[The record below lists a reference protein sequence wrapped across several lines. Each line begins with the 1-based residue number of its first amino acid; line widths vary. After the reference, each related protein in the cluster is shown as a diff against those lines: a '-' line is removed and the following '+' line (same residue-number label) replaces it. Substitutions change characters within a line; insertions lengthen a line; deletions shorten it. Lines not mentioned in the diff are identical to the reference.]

1 MRKTLRISSKS
12 LHAKILEKAFFLTKP
27 QVLCTF
33 FIFLA
38 HSARSEVVELF
49 RKCSGMPDVVQLDMD
64 LYIYSFGFKN
74 LLSTWKA
81 AIHRY
86 QTGMYH
92 YSHGLQ
98 SYHRL
103 KGILLVHWLPQRT
116 LVPSF
121 FHYLTINGCA
131 RVWAGVCG
139 GIFRIPSGD

>member
-103 KGILLVHWLPQRT
+103 KGILLVH
-116 LVPSF
+116 
-121 FHYLTINGCA
+121 
-131 RVWAGVCG
+131 
-139 GIFRIPSGD
+139 